1 MKILH
6 VITSLYTG
14 GAERLMVDLL
24 PTLRND
30 EDFQVDL
37 LLINGVETPFKKALK
52 QAGIK
57 VCALSMTNDVYN
69 LRNIFRFRRF
79 LAHNDYD
86 IIHTHNTAC
95 QLFVPIAKSLTR
107 NKAKLVTT
115 EHNTTNH
122 RRTKWWLK
130 PLDKWMYRK
139 YAAIVCISDLTRHNL
154 EQYLGTDWPMHTI
167 YNGVDTKR
175 FARPVKDISGQQ
187 DFVVTMVAAFR
198 PQKDQDTLIR
208 AFTHLEP
215 NFRLQLVGGGQR
227 GEELK
232 ALCRELGL
240 EDRVQFMGVRMDVP
254 DIMEQSDVIV
264 LSSHWEGFG
273 LAAVEGMASGRPM
286 VATDGDGLRDIVGG
300 AGVLFQP
307 GDDQELASA
316 IKRLCET
323 PDYYRQVALACQ
335 ERAQHYDIS
344 VMADGYSNLYRTL

>member
-240 EDRVQFMGVRMDVP
+240 EDRVQFLGVRMDVP

-273 LAAVEGMASGRPM
+273 LAAVEGMASGRPL

-344 VMADGYSNLYRTL
+344 VMADGYSNLYRSL

>member
-215 NFRLQLVGGGQR
+215 NYRLQLVGGGQR

-240 EDRVQFMGVRMDVP
+240 EDRVQFLGVRMDVP

-316 IKRLCET
+316 IKRLCEI

>member
-240 EDRVQFMGVRMDVP
+240 EDRVQFLGVRMDVP

-344 VMADGYSNLYRTL
+344 VMADGYGNLYRTL

>member
-24 PTLRND
+24 PTLGND

-215 NFRLQLVGGGQR
+215 NYRLQLVGGGQR

-240 EDRVQFMGVRMDVP
+240 EDRVQFLGVRMDVP

>member
-1 MKILH
+1 MKIRH

-69 LRNIFRFRRF
+69 MRNIFRFRRF

-240 EDRVQFMGVRMDVP
+240 EDRVQFLGVRMDVP

>member
-215 NFRLQLVGGGQR
+215 NYRLQLVGGGQR

-240 EDRVQFMGVRMDVP
+240 EDRVQFLGVRMDVP

-273 LAAVEGMASGRPM
+273 LAAVEGMASGRPT

>member
-24 PTLRND
+24 PTLGND

-208 AFTHLEP
+208 ASTHLEP
-215 NFRLQLVGGGQR
+215 NYRLQLVGGGQR

-240 EDRVQFMGVRMDVP
+240 EDRVQFLGVRMDVP

>member
-232 ALCRELGL
+232 ALCRELCL
-240 EDRVQFMGVRMDVP
+240 EDRVQFLGVRMDVP

>member
-1 MKILH
+1 
-6 VITSLYTG
+6 
-14 GAERLMVDLL
+14 LMVDLL

-52 QAGIK
+52 QVGIK

-69 LRNIFRFRRF
+69 LCNIFRFRRF

-240 EDRVQFMGVRMDVP
+240 EDRVQFLGVRMDVP

>member
-24 PTLRND
+24 PTLGND

-95 QLFVPIAKSLTR
+95 QLFVPIEKSLTR

-215 NFRLQLVGGGQR
+215 NYRLQLVGGGQR

-240 EDRVQFMGVRMDVP
+240 EDRVQFLGVRMDVP

>member
-1 MKILH
+1 
-6 VITSLYTG
+6 
-14 GAERLMVDLL
+14 MVDLL

-37 LLINGVETPFKKALK
+37 LLINGVETPFKEALK

-175 FARPVKDISGQQ
+175 FARPVKDISGKQ

-215 NFRLQLVGGGQR
+215 NYRLQLVGGGQR

-240 EDRVQFMGVRMDVP
+240 EDRVQFLGVRMDVP

-344 VMADGYSNLYRTL
+344 VMADGYSNLYRSL

>member
-1 MKILH
+1 
-6 VITSLYTG
+6 
-14 GAERLMVDLL
+14 MVDLL
-24 PTLRND
+24 PRLNAMGLQA
-30 EDFQVDL
+30 EL
-37 LLINGVETPFKKALK
+37 LLFNGVMTPLRKELEQK
-52 QAGIK
+52 GVTIHE
-57 VCALSMTNDVYN
+57 LSSVSGGTEHTGAYSPKNI
-69 LRNIFRFRRF
+69 LRLRQFMSR
-79 LAHNDYD
+79 YD

-95 QLFVPIAKSLTR
+95 QLFVPVAKLLSCSG
-107 NKAKLVTT
+107 AKLVTT
-115 EHNTTNH
+115 EHNTTNR

-240 EDRVQFMGVRMDVP
+240 EDRVQFLGVRMDVP

>member
-79 LAHNDYD
+79 LAHNVYD

-240 EDRVQFMGVRMDVP
+240 EDRVQFLGVRMDVP

-344 VMADGYSNLYRTL
+344 VMADGYSNLYRSL

>member
-240 EDRVQFMGVRMDVP
+240 EDRVQFLGVRMDVP

-344 VMADGYSNLYRTL
+344 VMADGYSNLYRSL

>member
-79 LAHNDYD
+79 LAHNDCD

-232 ALCRELGL
+232 ALCRKLGL
-240 EDRVQFMGVRMDVP
+240 EDRVQFLGVRMDVP

>member
-175 FARPVKDISGQQ
+175 FARPIKDISGKQ

-232 ALCRELGL
+232 ALCSELGL
-240 EDRVQFMGVRMDVP
+240 KDRVQFLGVRMDVP

-344 VMADGYSNLYRTL
+344 VMADGYSNLYRSL

>member
-232 ALCRELGL
+232 ALCSELGL
-240 EDRVQFMGVRMDVP
+240 KDRVQFLGVRMDVP

-344 VMADGYSNLYRTL
+344 VMADGYSNLYRSL

>member
-215 NFRLQLVGGGQR
+215 NYRLQLVGGGQR

-240 EDRVQFMGVRMDVP
+240 EDRVQFLGVRMDVP

-273 LAAVEGMASGRPM
+273 LAAVEGMASGRPL

>member
-24 PTLRND
+24 PTLSKD

-37 LLINGVETPFKKALK
+37 LLINGVETPFKKTLEE
-52 QAGIK
+52 AGIK
-57 VCALSMTNDVYN
+57 VYALSMTNDVYN

-79 LAHNDYD
+79 FADHDYD

-95 QLFVPIAKSLTR
+95 QLFVPMAKSLCHAG
-107 NKAKLVTT
+107 AKLVTT

-130 PLDKWMYRK
+130 PLDKWMYRQ

-154 EQYLGTDWPMHTI
+154 EQYLGTDCPMHTI

-198 PQKDQDTLIR
+198 PQKDQDTLMR

-215 NFRLQLVGGGQR
+215 NYRLQLVGGGQR

-240 EDRVQFMGVRMDVP
+240 EDRVQFLGVRMDVR

-300 AGVLFQP
+300 AGLLFQP
-307 GDDQELASA
+307 GDDRELAST

-323 PDYYRQVALACQ
+323 PDYYREVALACQ
-335 ERAQHYDIS
+335 ERAQHYDIG
-344 VMADGYSNLYRTL
+344 VMADGYSKLYRSL

>member
-215 NFRLQLVGGGQR
+215 NYRLQLVGGGQR

-240 EDRVQFMGVRMDVP
+240 EDRVQFLGVRMDVP

>member
-208 AFTHLEP
+208 AFMHLES
-215 NFRLQLVGGGQR
+215 NYRLQLVGGGQR

-240 EDRVQFMGVRMDVP
+240 EDRVQFLGVRMDVP

>member
-240 EDRVQFMGVRMDVP
+240 EDRVQFLGVRMDVP

>member
-69 LRNIFRFRRF
+69 LRNIFRFKRF

-240 EDRVQFMGVRMDVP
+240 EDRVQFLGVRMDVP

-273 LAAVEGMASGRPM
+273 LAAVEGMASGRPL

>member
-79 LAHNDYD
+79 LAHNNYD

-232 ALCRELGL
+232 ALCRELSL
-240 EDRVQFMGVRMDVP
+240 EDRVQFLGVRMDVP

>member
-69 LRNIFRFRRF
+69 MRNIFRFRRF

-215 NFRLQLVGGGQR
+215 NYRLQLVGGGQR

-240 EDRVQFMGVRMDVP
+240 EDRVQFLGVRMDVP

-273 LAAVEGMASGRPM
+273 LAAVEGMASGRPL